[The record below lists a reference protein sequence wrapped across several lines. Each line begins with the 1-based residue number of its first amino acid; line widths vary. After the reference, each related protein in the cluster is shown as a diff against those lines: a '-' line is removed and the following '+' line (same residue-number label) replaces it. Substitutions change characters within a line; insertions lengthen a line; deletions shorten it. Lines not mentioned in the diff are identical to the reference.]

1 MVQYSKI
8 LHSLCHLFYF
18 LCVKIYTFAIA
29 VQVQV
34 LFVTEAVKGAVGKGG
49 LRLYIMRDQAV

>member
-1 MVQYSKI
+1 MAQCSKV

-18 LCVKIYTFAIA
+18 LCVKIYTFASA

-34 LFVTEAVKGAVGKGG
+34 LVVTEAVKGAVGKGG
-49 LRLYIMRDQAV
+49 GEGGYDYI